1 MAETLE
7 FELVSPLKL
16 LVAEPVDMV
25 VLPGSE
31 GAFGVLPLH
40 APTLSTLR
48 PGFIDV
54 YKDGVLSERYFVTG
68 GFAEVSHSTCTV
80 LVDEA
85 IPGGQADQQYGADKV
100 SEAKAALSQAT
111 DAASKDKAVAA
122 LATAEVVAKTISR
135 EALT

>member
-16 LVAEPVDMV
+16 LVAEPAEMV

-31 GAFGVLPLH
+31 GAFGVLPFH

-54 YKDGVLSERYFVTG
+54 YQDGVLAERYFVTG
-68 GFAEVSHSTCTV
+68 GFAEVSHLTCTV

-85 IPGGQADQQYGADKV
+85 VPGAQADQQYAVNKV
-100 SEAKAALSQAT
+100 SEAKAALLLAT
-111 DAASKDKAVAA
+111 DEVAKDKAAAA
-122 LATAEVVAKTISR
+122 LAMAEVVAKTISR
-135 EALT
+135 ESLT